1 MRASRA
7 TDPPETTMTDATQ
20 AHATPATPSQPGRP
34 VLEMTGIEKHF
45 AGVHALRDVALT
57 ARAGEVLAL
66 MGENGAG
73 KSTLLRIMSGTHQP
87 DAGRIMLDGKPV
99 RFSGPAAARR
109 AGVRVVA
116 QEPEIIRDVSVA
128 ENVHAGALPSR
139 GGRFDR
145 AGLRARVAADLARYG
160 FADVIDPAQPGGT
173 LSPAQRQIVE
183 ILRALSGQARVIAF
197 DEPTSSL
204 SDHEVVSLF
213 RLIGQL
219 TADGIAVIYVSHR
232 MNEIFRI
239 ATRVRVLR
247 DGGVIGERLAS
258 ETSDTEL
265 VRMMVGRDLTSM
277 FHHTPRSPGR
287 VVLGLRGV
295 TTEDVRD
302 ISLDVHAGE
311 VVVLAGLVG
320 AGRTELAHAI
330 IGDVRLTGGEIRVED
345 VPIAMASPRDAIRA
359 GLCLAPE
366 ERKAQALLMKR
377 SVRDNISLAV
387 LGRLASLGV
396 IRRGEERRLAHRYVD
411 EMRVRTPSIEQEIA
425 KLSGGNQQ
433 KVVLARWLARQ
444 SKLLILDEPTRGV
457 DVGAKADIYAIIDR
471 LARRGVAVLVI
482 SSELPE
488 VLGLADRIVV
498 MRGGRVA
505 GTLARAEA
513 TEERILSLAI
523 LEHAA

>member
-1 MRASRA
+1 MAS
-7 TDPPETTMTDATQ
+7 PEIG
-20 AHATPATPSQPGRP
+20 SP
-34 VLEMTGIEKHF
+34 VLEMTGIQKHF
-45 AGVHALRDVALT
+45 VGVHALRDVALT

-73 KSTLLRIMSGTHQP
+73 KSTLLKIMGGAYTP
-87 DAGRIMLDGKPV
+87 DEGRIAIDGRTV
-99 RFSGPAAARR
+99 AFASPAEARR

-116 QEPEIIRDVSVA
+116 QEPEIIDAVSVA

-145 AGLRARVAADLARYG
+145 AGLMARVAADLARYG
-160 FADVIDPAQPGGT
+160 FGEMIDPAQLGGT
-173 LSPAQRQIVE
+173 LSPAQRQVVE
-183 ILRALSGQARVIAF
+183 ILRALAGNARVIAF

-204 SDHEVVSLF
+204 SDHEVASLF

-219 TADGIAVIYVSHR
+219 AADGIAVIYVSHR
-232 MNEIFRI
+232 MREIFQV
-239 ATRVRVLR
+239 ATRIMVLR
-247 DGGVIGERLAS
+247 DGAVIGERLAS
-258 ETSDTEL
+258 ATKDAEL
-265 VRMMVGRDLTSM
+265 VRMMVGRDLGSM
-277 FHHTPRSPGR
+277 FHHSPHQPGDI
-287 VVLGLRGV
+287 VLSLRGV
-295 TTEDVRD
+295 TTADVRD
-302 ISLDVHAGE
+302 IDLDVRSGE

-330 IGDVRLTGGEIRVED
+330 IGDLKLTGGEIRVD
-345 VPIAMASPRDAIRA
+345 GVAVHLASPREAIRA

-366 ERKAQALLMKR
+366 ERKTQALLMRR

-387 LGRLASLGV
+387 LGRLARFGI
-396 IRRGEERRLAHRYVD
+396 IRRGAERDLAQRTVA
-411 EMRVRTPSIEQEIA
+411 EMRVRTPSVEQEVG

-433 KVVLARWLARQ
+433 KVVLGRWLARQ

-471 LARRGVAVLVI
+471 LAQEGVAVLVI

-498 MRGGRVA
+498 MQGGRVS
-505 GTLARAEA
+505 GTLDRAEA
-513 TEERILSLAI
+513 TEERVLSLAI

>member
-1 MRASRA
+1 VAEA
-7 TDPPETTMTDATQ
+7 
-20 AHATPATPSQPGRP
+20 GRP
-34 VLEMTGIEKHF
+34 VLEMRGIRKSF
-45 AGVHALRDVALT
+45 AGVQALRDVALT

-73 KSTLLRIMSGTHQP
+73 KSTLLKIMSGTHLP
-87 DAGRIMLDGKPV
+87 DAGRIVLDGAPV
-99 RFSGPAAARR
+99 SFAGPAAARR

-128 ENVHAGALPSR
+128 ENIHAGALPSR

-145 AGLRARVAADLARYG
+145 AGLTARVAADLARYG
-160 FADVIDPAQPGGT
+160 FADIIDPGLPGHA
-173 LSPAQRQIVE
+173 LSPAQRQVVE
-183 ILRALSGQARVIAF
+183 IMRALAGEARVIAF

-204 SDHEVVSLF
+204 SEHEVAALF
-213 RLIGQL
+213 RLIARL
-219 TADGIAVIYVSHR
+219 AAEGIAVIYVSHR
-232 MNEIFRI
+232 MQEIFQV
-239 ATRVRVLR
+239 ATRVQVLR
-247 DGGVIGERLAS
+247 DGGVIGERLAR
-258 ETSDTEL
+258 ETSDAEL
-265 VRMMVGRDLTSM
+265 VRMMVGRDLSSL
-277 FHHTPRSPGR
+277 FHHSPHPPGG
-287 VVLGLRGV
+287 VVLSLRGV

-302 ISLDVHAGE
+302 ISFDVRAGE

-330 IGDVRLTGGEIRVED
+330 IGDVRLTGGEIRVAD
-345 VPIAMASPRDAIRA
+345 VPVRMASPRDAIRA

-387 LGRLASLGV
+387 LGRLATFGV
-396 IRRGEERRLAHRYVD
+396 IRRGEERRLAQQQVD
-411 EMRVRTPSIEQEIA
+411 ELRVRTPSIEQEIA

-471 LARRGVAVLVI
+471 LAQQGVAVLVI
-482 SSELPE
+482 SSDLPE

-498 MRGGRVA
+498 MQAGRVA
-505 GTLARAEA
+505 GTLDRAEA
-513 TEERILSLAI
+513 SEERILRLAI
-523 LEHAA
+523 LEAAA

>member
-1 MRASRA
+1 MMA
-7 TDPPETTMTDATQ
+7 
-20 AHATPATPSQPGRP
+20 ATPQAGRP

-57 ARAGEVLAL
+57 ARAGEALAL

-73 KSTLLRIMSGTHQP
+73 KSTLLKIMSGTYQP
-87 DAGRIMLDGKPV
+87 DAGRILLDGAPV
-99 RFSGPAAARR
+99 SFAQPAAARR

-145 AGLRARVAADLARYG
+145 TALLARVAADLAGYG
-160 FADVIDPAQPGGT
+160 FADVIDPAQPGHS
-173 LSPAQRQIVE
+173 LSPAQRQLVE
-183 ILRALSGQARVIAF
+183 ILRAVSGQARVIAF

-204 SDHEVVSLF
+204 SDHEVAALF
-213 RLIGQL
+213 RLIARL
-219 TADGIAVIYVSHR
+219 AADGIAVVYVSHR
-232 MNEIFRI
+232 MHEIFQV
-239 ATRVRVLR
+239 ATRVQVLR
-247 DGGVIGERLAS
+247 DGGVIGVRLAR
-258 ETSDTEL
+258 ETSETEL
-265 VRMMVGRDLTSM
+265 VRMMVGRDLSAM
-277 FHHTPRSPGR
+277 FHHSPHAPGR
-287 VVLGLRGV
+287 VVLALRGV
-295 TTEDVRD
+295 TTADVRD
-302 ISLDVHAGE
+302 ISFEVRAGE

-330 IGDVRLTGGEIRVED
+330 IGDVRLIAGEIRVED
-345 VPIAMASPRDAIRA
+345 VPVRMASPRDAIRA

-366 ERKAQALLMKR
+366 ERKAQGLLMQR

-387 LGRLASLGV
+387 LRRLASFGV
-396 IRRGEERRLAHRYVD
+396 IRRGEERRLAQRFVAELH
-411 EMRVRTPSIEQEIA
+411 VRTPSIEQEIA

-444 SKLLILDEPTRGV
+444 SRLLILDEPTRGV

-471 LARRGVAVLVI
+471 LAQAGVAVLVI
-482 SSELPE
+482 SSDLPE

-498 MRGGRVA
+498 MQGGRVA
-505 GTLARAEA
+505 GTLDRAEA
-513 TEERILSLAI
+513 SEERILSLAI
-523 LEHAA
+523 LEQAA